1 MDRVVASSSTDPMPS
16 VRVTRTYLQML
27 SPDALRSRPEGTR
40 ADDARVRFEH
50 VRHCPISFYRYLYA
64 EVGRRHHWVDRL
76 TWSDEQ
82 VAARLE
88 DPRVAIW
95 VMSVDG
101 APAGYAE
108 LERHADDSMEI
119 AYFGL
124 LPDFLRRGLG
134 KLMLTAAVDRAW
146 EQGVSR
152 VWLHTCTLD
161 DPAALPNYIKRGF
174 TPYKEEQY
182 SVEVDERELATLPKG
197 HPRSATSAS

>member
-1 MDRVVASSSTDPMPS
+1 MPS

-27 SPDALRSRPEGTR
+27 SPDALRSFH
-40 ADDARVRFEH
+40 ADDAHVRFER
-50 VRHCPISFYRYLYA
+50 VRECPVSFYRYLYA

-82 VAARLE
+82 VSARLA
-88 DPRVAIW
+88 DPRVSIW
-95 VMSVDG
+95 VMYVDG

-124 LPDFLRRGLG
+124 LPEFLRRGLG

-146 EQGVSR
+146 EQGASR

-161 DPAALPNYIKRGF
+161 DPAALPNYLKRGF
-174 TPYKEEQY
+174 TPYKEEEY
-182 SVEVDERELATLPKG
+182 SVEIDERELATLAEG
-197 HPRSATSAS
+197 HPRSATPAT

>member
-1 MDRVVASSSTDPMPS
+1 MPS

-27 SPDALRSRPEGTR
+27 SPDALRSFH
-40 ADDARVRFEH
+40 ADDASVRFER
-50 VRHCPISFYRYLYA
+50 VRACPVSFYRYLYA

-82 VAARLE
+82 VAARLQ
-88 DPRVAIW
+88 DPRVSIW
-95 VMSVDG
+95 VMYVDG
-101 APAGYAE
+101 APAGYTE

-124 LPDFLRRGLG
+124 LPEFLRRGLG
-134 KLMLTAAVDRAW
+134 KLMLTAAVDCAW
-146 EQGVSR
+146 EQGTSR

-174 TPYKEEQY
+174 TPYKKEEY
-182 SVEVDERELATLPKG
+182 SAEIDERELATLPKELQ
-197 HPRSATSAS
+197 RSATPTT